1 MINDVS
7 VRTIKC
13 DAPGCDKTATFA
25 QSEAEQAVKD
35 NPWIKTVRILQ
46 NIFSPN
52 PQQAPK
58 VFVYCSDVCEVQGV
72 QSGLHNPVE
81 KKIIS
86 MPTGDALAAV
96 KAAAAAAEAARVGT
110 QALREGRDV
119 SIQPA

>member
-1 MINDVS
+1 MINDVN

-13 DAPGCDKTATFA
+13 DAAGCDKTVTFA

-35 NPWIKTVRILQ
+35 NPWIRTVRILQ

-52 PQQAPK
+52 PQQPPK
-58 VFVYCSDVCEVQGV
+58 VFVYCSDTCEVKGV
-72 QSGLHNPVE
+72 ESGAHNPVE
-81 KKIIS
+81 KKIIQ
-86 MPTGDALAAV
+86 MPSGDALAAV

-110 QALREGRDV
+110 QALKEGRDV